1 MRFVIALFGLMLACV
16 SANAHELT
24 PTYPELRPSIYSDVL
39 VTDMLLFN
47 QRADV
52 SYYQIEVYDED
63 WNPVPF
69 ASASNILELGYL
81 ERTSFFVYIREI
93 DADKVE
99 YICTRSKI
107 LKGEESSVIAS
118 NICSRVK

>member
-1 MRFVIALFGLMLACV
+1 MRFVIATLTFVLACV

-24 PTYPELRPSIYSDVL
+24 PTYPELRPSIHDGVV

-47 QRADV
+47 RRDDV
-52 SYYQIEVYDED
+52 NYYQIEVFDED
-63 WNPVPF
+63 WNAIPF
-69 ASASNILELGYL
+69 ASESRVIELGYL
-81 ERTSFFVYIREI
+81 ERKSFFIYFRDE
-93 DADKVE
+93 DKDNVE

-107 LKGEESSVIAS
+107 LKGDDTSVIAS